1 MAERLTPG
9 GAADGVADE
18 AADHDEHR
26 RASGEPAGHD
36 RVLTLIE
43 GTLLAVVALLAAWS
57 GYAAAKWS
65 TESRLA
71 SSAAATA
78 RTEANRAAT
87 LDAAS
92 LEFDSATFNAWFTAY
107 VVGNETAMD
116 VATRRFRPPFRVAF
130 EAWLATDPFNNAN
143 APPGPTYMPQYQR
156 PDQQRAATLDAQADA
171 TAARAADAADKADQ
185 YIRITVILATVLFLI
200 GISGHF
206 RVRAARYGL
215 VSVGIAILIVS
226 VALLVTTPRPP
237 L

>member
-9 GAADGVADE
+9 EGAKEIAQHDGRRQPTGE
-18 AADHDEHR
+18 A
-26 RASGEPAGHD
+26 SGHD
-36 RVLTLIE
+36 RVLTIIE

-65 TESRLA
+65 TDSRLA
-71 SSAAATA
+71 SGQASTA

-107 VVGNETAMD
+107 VVGNETAMN
-116 VATRRFRPPFRVAF
+116 VAMRRFRPQFRVAF
-130 EAWLATDPFNNAN
+130 DAWLATDPFNNGN

-156 PDQQRAATLDAQADA
+156 PDQERAATLDAQADA
-171 TAARAADAADKADQ
+171 DGARAADAADKADQ

-215 VSVGIAILIVS
+215 VTVGIAILIVS
-226 VALLVTTPRPP
+226 VALLLTTPRPP

>member
-1 MAERLTPG
+1 MAEGLTG
-9 GAADGVADE
+9 GEVANE
-18 AADHDEHR
+18 LGEHEDR
-26 RASGEPAGHD
+26 RQPTGETSRHD
-36 RVLTLIE
+36 RVITIIE

-71 SSAAATA
+71 SAQASTA

-107 VVGNETAMD
+107 VVGNEAAMN
-116 VATRRFRPPFRVAF
+116 VAMRRFRPQFRVAF
-130 EAWLATDPFNNAN
+130 DAWLATDPFNNGN

-156 PDQQRAATLDAQADA
+156 PDQERAATLDAQADA
-171 TAARAADAADKADQ
+171 IGARGTDAADRADQ

-206 RVRAARYGL
+206 RVRGVRYGL
-215 VSVGIAILIVS
+215 VSVGIAILVLS

>member
-1 MAERLTPG
+1 MTERLTPG
-9 GAADGVADE
+9 E
-18 AADHDEHR
+18 AATEIAEHEDR
-26 RASGEPAGHD
+26 RPPTGEASGHD
-36 RVLTLIE
+36 RVLTIIE

-71 SSAAATA
+71 TSRASTA

-107 VVGNETAMD
+107 VVGNETAMN
-116 VATRRFRPPFRVAF
+116 VAMRRFRPPFRVAF
-130 EAWLATDPFNNAN
+130 DAWLATDPFNNAN
-143 APPGPTYMPQYQR
+143 APPGPTYMPEYQR
-156 PDQQRAATLDAQADA
+156 PDQARAATLDAQADA
-171 TAARAADAADKADQ
+171 DAARGTDAADRADQ
-185 YIRITVILATVLFLI
+185 YIRITVILATVLFLL

-215 VSVGIAILIVS
+215 VSVGIAILILS

>member
-1 MAERLTPG
+1 M
-9 GAADGVADE
+9 ADGVTPSEVGNEIAE
-18 AADHDEHR
+18 HEEHR
-26 RASGEPAGHD
+26 HPTGETSRHD
-36 RVLTLIE
+36 RVLTIVE

-71 SSAAATA
+71 SGQASTA

-107 VVGNETAMD
+107 VVGNETAMN
-116 VATRRFRPPFRVAF
+116 VAMRRFRPPFRVAF
-130 EAWLATDPFNNAN
+130 DAWLATDPFNNDN

-156 PDQQRAATLDAQADA
+156 PDQERAATLDAQADA
-171 TAARAADAADKADQ
+171 YVARGTDAADKADQ

-215 VSVGIAILIVS
+215 VSVGIAILILS
-226 VALLVTTPRPP
+226 VALLLTTSRPP